1 VANLDTW
8 FSVAVAFVT
17 VAIAWLTYRNQ
28 SNRKQLEYLVVSV
41 QQLVSPRVATDL
53 AILCVPNSDVDLEF
67 WLTLSPRW
75 CSLDF
80 GPHLAPTLDA

>member
-1 VANLDTW
+1 MRWRLVANLDTW

-53 AILCVPNSDVDLEF
+53 VAIPFNWTTTACSGRRLG
-67 WLTLSPRW
+67 WGRRW
-75 CSLDF
+75 
-80 GPHLAPTLDA
+80 